1 MDLQLQGK
9 VALITGGSRGI
20 GKAIA
25 EKFLDEGVRV
35 AIAARDQNRLAD
47 TVTKLDEKYT
57 GQISGYICDTRDLSS
72 IQQMVSEITN
82 RWGDINILVNNAAEP
97 GGPRPVLSEIDG
109 KIHQYGDECYKYDLI
124 HTSCDA
130 NKKIVPIEK
139 PE

>member
-82 RWGDINILVNNAAEP
+82 RWGDINILVNNAAIRD
-97 GGPRPVLSEIDG
+97 PRVIKTAEGLAARG
-109 KIHQYGDECYKYDLI
+109 FWVKIFWI
-124 HTSCDA
+124 
-130 NKKIVPIEK
+130 
-139 PE
+139 